1 MAQQTAVE
9 WLVKLQYLYLNQR
22 MNTLQLAKHKRN
34 LLQEIG
40 DASAGSFP
48 FSSKAT
54 SIKTSVKKL
63 IPRLQSYVEMNR
75 KLWASPD
82 FSKHVGY
89 DFDPQSGRIKAGAKT
104 SYLVT
109 GESGIEYNIK
119 ITYDVINK
127 PKDKSDYSSQ
137 ARVDFNVKGK
147 SSSSKITST
156 NANEQYK
163 LISTVVAVFIDFA
176 NAIEPLTP
184 LINIEIHPIAES
196 SEKVDSILDS
206 KRARLYKAYI
216 NKNLDKLPGEW
227 TVEEESNSRSIIIK
241 RK

>member
-75 KLWASPD
+75 KLFKD
-82 FSKHVGY
+82 LNR
-89 DFDPQSGRIKAGAKT
+89 DFDPQSGRIAVEAKT

-119 ITYDVINK
+119 ITYSVINK

-156 NANEQYK
+156 SANEQYK

-216 NKNLDKLPGEW
+216 NKNL
-227 TVEEESNSRSIIIK
+227 K
-241 RK
+241 RI